1 MKILFGMLV
10 AVSIGLVGA
19 SASPAQDQKLAVT
32 KVESV
37 KEVEPSIVEIV
48 VTLENGSKATLRMNV
63 FTMQDLGARF
73 NRIRMWRSLVGRS
86 RACYNA
92 LTSDTVSATT
102 LARHFGVTARDRRS
116 RQAQGDRADRRR
128 PLPVACGDATGRLG
142 CAFDRVLVYGK
153 GGGAFSDG
161 FGRTTSA
168 LGGFAVG
175 PTNTFVG

>member
-1 MKILFGMLV
+1 MRLVGCDPVSRREAEPMKILFGMLV

-73 NRIRMWRSLVGRS
+73 NRIRM
-86 RACYNA
+86 
-92 LTSDTVSATT
+92 
-102 LARHFGVTARDRRS
+102 
-116 RQAQGDRADRRR
+116 
-128 PLPVACGDATGRLG
+128 
-142 CAFDRVLVYGK
+142 
-153 GGGAFSDG
+153 
-161 FGRTTSA
+161 
-168 LGGFAVG
+168 
-175 PTNTFVG
+175 